1 MDVGIAIAFWIL
13 AVLAVGSSLAVVLLR
28 DIFRAALFLILSFL
42 AVAGI
47 YITLQADFLAAA
59 QVLIYAGA
67 ISILLIFAIM
77 LTRDTQRGNPSN
89 RLMAPGLFLAGVIL
103 SAIIVAVFTTDWP
116 ESAESAPEASTRVLA
131 DALFNKFVL
140 PFEVASV
147 LLLAAMLGAIVIAR
161 ETITTRES

>member
-1 MDVGIAIAFWIL
+1 MDVGIFIAFWIL
-13 AVLAVGSSLAVVLLR
+13 AIMGVVSSAAVVLLK
-28 DIFRAALFLILSFL
+28 DIFRASLFLVLSFL
-42 AVAGI
+42 AVAGLYVI
-47 YITLQADFLAAA
+47 LHADFLAVA

-89 RLMAPGLFLAGVIL
+89 RLMAPGLFLAGVIC
-103 SAIIVAVFTTDWP
+103 SAIIVAVFTTNWP
-116 ESAESAPEASTRVLA
+116 ESAESPPAATTELLA

-140 PFEVASV
+140 PFELASV

-161 ETITTRES
+161 EK